1 MKEMKTSRFLK
12 SLSCF
17 LVVLLLISAFAGCSG
32 RKKKPV
38 CPPVRTAS
46 LFSDLLFVKDYTL
59 DTAPAASVAI
69 ARVEITEWLREEG
82 KNSFSRAKVVRCYKG
97 ELPEE
102 ITLAQYSSSTFT
114 CRKYPVFTAGNSFL
128 LFLIQDDRFPQET
141 IYSILNEY
149 ATVMDIVSYDQKEY
163 LLSRQP
169 YFFLNTKSLPQT
181 EDPVLLSN
189 LLLSLQE
196 SDPIWCEIKYETKSA
211 ALLTDVENY
220 IEKEGCDTNVE

>member
-1 MKEMKTSRFLK
+1 MKTSRFLK

-102 ITLAQYSSSTFT
+102 ITLAQ
-114 CRKYPVFTAGNSFL
+114 
-128 LFLIQDDRFPQET
+128 
-141 IYSILNEY
+141 
-149 ATVMDIVSYDQKEY
+149 
-163 LLSRQP
+163 
-169 YFFLNTKSLPQT
+169 
-181 EDPVLLSN
+181 
-189 LLLSLQE
+189 
-196 SDPIWCEIKYETKSA
+196 
-211 ALLTDVENY
+211 
-220 IEKEGCDTNVE
+220 